1 MSRTIGVLKETVEGE
16 QRVAMVPALV
26 GSLAKMGFEV
36 FVEKGSGTAAG
47 YPDEEYTAKGAKI
60 VSRKEVAEANLVL
73 AVRRPQDKI
82 ATKKDS
88 MLIGMFDPYEP
99 SDFFAQQLKNGVTVF
114 SMELIPRTT
123 RAQAMDVLSSQ
134 ANLAGYKAVLVA
146 AEKSVKMFPM
156 MMTAAGTITASKVF
170 VLGAGVAG
178 LQAIAT
184 ARRLGAVVYGYDVR
198 SAVKEQVESLGA
210 KFVELDLES
219 AEGQGGYAKAMDE
232 AYYQKQ
238 RELLG
243 QVMKDMDVVISTAAI
258 PGKRSPLLITKKSVE
273 GMQAGSVIVDL
284 AAERGGNCEL
294 SKANEIVTHHGVTII
309 APTNLPSTLAYNASA
324 LYAKNL
330 VNFITNMMK
339 QDKQTKQYSLELN
352 TQDEIIAATMIIHQG
367 SAANDNIRD
376 ILKL

>member
-1 MSRTIGVLKETVEGE
+1 MSRTIGVLKETVAGE
-16 QRVAMVPALV
+16 LRVALVPTHV
-26 GSLAKMGFEV
+26 PQLAKLGYEV
-36 FVEKGSGTAAG
+36 IVEKDAGKAAG
-47 YPDEEYTAKGAKI
+47 YPDTEYEAKGAKI
-60 VSRKEVAEANLVL
+60 ASRKDAASSDLVL
-73 AVRRPQDKI
+73 AVRRPQDKLVFKSG
-82 ATKKDS
+82 TL
-88 MLIGMFDPYEP
+88 LIGMFDPYEP
-99 SDFFAQQLKNGVTVF
+99 AEFFADVLKAGVSSF

-134 ANLAGYKAVLVA
+134 ANLAGYKAVLIA
-146 AEKSVKMFPM
+146 AQNSVKMFPM

-198 SAVKEQVESLGA
+198 AAVREQVESLGA

-258 PGKRSPLLITKKSVE
+258 PGKRSPLLITKQAVE
-273 GMQAGSVIVDL
+273 GMQPGSIIVDL

-294 SKANEIVTHHGVTII
+294 SKANETLTHHGVTII
-309 APTNLPSTLAYNASA
+309 APINLASTLAFNASA
-324 LYAKNL
+324 LYGKNL
-330 VNFITNMMK
+330 VNFIANMTK
-339 QDKQTKQYSLELN
+339 QDKQTKQYNLVID
-352 TQDEIIAATMIIHQG
+352 TQDDIVAATLITHQG
-367 SAANDNIRD
+367 AAANDRIKEL
-376 ILKL
+376 LKL

>member
-73 AVRRPQDKI
+73 AVRRPRDKI

-367 SAANDNIRD
+367 SAANDKIRD

>member
-16 QRVAMVPALV
+16 HRVAMVPALV

-367 SAANDNIRD
+367 SAANDKIRD